1 VETIIGFV
9 AGYLA
14 GSQDGKDGVA
24 RIRSSLTAIRNSG
37 EVRRLSAE
45 AFTFVERTV
54 RQAAGASLSETFG
67 TATDIL
73 ARRASAIG
81 RRPGSRAA

>member
-24 RIRSSLTAIRNSG
+24 RIRNSLTAIRTSG
-37 EVRRLSAE
+37 EVQRLSAAAV
-45 AFTFVERTV
+45 AFATKAVQ
-54 RQAAGASLSETFG
+54 QAVGASLSETFG
-67 TATDIL
+67 AATEIL
-73 ARRASAIG
+73 AKRASAVS